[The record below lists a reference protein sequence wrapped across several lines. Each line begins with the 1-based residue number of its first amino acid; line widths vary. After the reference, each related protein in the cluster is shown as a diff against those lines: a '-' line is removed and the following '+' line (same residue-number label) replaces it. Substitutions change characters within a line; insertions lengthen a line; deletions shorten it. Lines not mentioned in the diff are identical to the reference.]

1 MAFSA
6 PFTAV
11 SGAVFTAAQWNTS
24 GRDNIN
30 ALWPGTTAG
39 DIDYYSSATA
49 KTRIP
54 IGIAGTFLGS
64 NASVPSWGPLV
75 LRREGGS
82 ATIWTNPGTTA
93 YTPTATVIQS
103 GYIAVTFAASA
114 GSATSITY
122 PVAFAQRPA
131 IYISAETAYTLAY
144 MWSFGHTDDTVN
156 GFNLNVKWSSAY
168 TGTISFGW
176 LAIGQ

>member
-39 DIDYYSSATA
+39 DVDYYSSATA

-54 IGIAGTFLGS
+54 IGIAGTWLGS
-64 NASVPSWGPLV
+64 DASTPAWRPLV

-103 GYIAVTFAASA
+103 GYIAITFAASS
-114 GSATSITY
+114 GSATTITY

-131 IYISAETAYTLAY
+131 IFLTGELPYSLAY
-144 MWSFGHTDDTVN
+144 MWSLGHSDDTIY
-156 GFNLNVKWSSAY
+156 GFGLNVKWSSAY
-168 TGTISFGW
+168 TGTLTFGW
-176 LAIGQ
+176 VAIGQ